1 MKSPRSDLGEG
12 LVRGTGGFPYLFKR
26 IILNPT
32 MAKDVKFE
40 TQIKYVGIFNFR
52 DFYEFCFNWLK
63 EEMSMTVVEKIY
75 EEKIK
80 GNEKELKIEWTA
92 IAKPAEYFHFNV
104 DVKFEIKRLADVEV
118 TQGGKKIKTNS
129 GEVKMKIKG
138 TLVKDPAGQFETGGK
153 MKVWRTMYEKFLI
166 PSRVKQY
173 EDVLIA
179 KSSEFAA
186 QIKSFLDIEGRM

>member
-1 MKSPRSDLGEG
+1 
-12 LVRGTGGFPYLFKR
+12 
-26 IILNPT
+26 

-40 TQIKYVGIFNFR
+40 TQIKYVGIFNFKS
-52 DFYEFCFNWLK
+52 FYEFCFNWLK
-63 EEMSMTVVEKIY
+63 DEMSMAVIEKSY
-75 EEKIK
+75 EEKVK

-104 DVKFEIKRLADVEV
+104 DTKIEIKFLTDVEV

-129 GEVKMKIKG
+129 GEVKVKIKG
-138 TLVKDPAGQFETGGK
+138 TLVKDPAGQFETSGK
-153 MKVWRTMYEKFLI
+153 MKVWRTMYEKFLV

-173 EDVLIA
+173 EDGLIGA
-179 KSSEFAA
+179 TSEFAA